1 MTLPDEYFDIPFF
14 GKIKCNNSQTRASAG
29 YLTADGCAAI
39 QQLAVDQCGCEQED
53 GGGAV
58 RTSMESTSDAESGMV
73 SATKLVVNLALS
85 FAVGTLLMSMA
96 N

>member
-1 MTLPDEYFDIPFF
+1 MTLPDEYFEIPFF
-14 GKIKCNNSQTRASAG
+14 GKINCNNSQTRASLG

-39 QQLAVDQCGCEQED
+39 QQLALDPCGCALED

-58 RTSMESTSDAESGMV
+58 RTSMESTSDAGSGMV
-73 SATKLVVNLALS
+73 SASKFVVNLALS